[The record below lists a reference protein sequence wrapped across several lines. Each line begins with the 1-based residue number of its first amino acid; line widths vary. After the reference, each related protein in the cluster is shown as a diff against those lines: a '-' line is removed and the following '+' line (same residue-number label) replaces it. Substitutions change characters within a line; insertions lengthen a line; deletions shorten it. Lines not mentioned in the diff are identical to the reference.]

1 MSKTGFWKGE
11 IFFCET
17 EIRSFLAAH
26 ITDDIMT
33 DAYRIDFSNEPV
45 FHAFP
50 SFSKECQ
57 IYFRKQ
63 RHLQRFLK
71 VMVNLQ
77 KSKDLNRE
85 FTVVQNSLLVLIS
98 RSLTVLPMHYVWKCF
113 NVPWDINRKIR
124 YFLFLFDLLLLSFV
138 FWQRQLAAKA
148 LSWKNIG

>member
-1 MSKTGFWKGE
+1 LKRGE
-11 IFFCET
+11 FFCET
-17 EIRSFLAAH
+17 ETRSFLAAH

-77 KSKDLNRE
+77 KSKDLGWGLN
-85 FTVVQNSLLVLIS
+85 
-98 RSLTVLPMHYVWKCF
+98 H
-113 NVPWDINRKIR
+113 PW
-124 YFLFLFDLLLLSFV
+124 FEAVEAEAAEGFDDV
-138 FWQRQLAAKA
+138 IEQTR
-148 LSWKNIG
+148 